1 MSIAPV
7 QSHASQAAALAASG
21 NARALGRL
29 PVTAQAQAVA
39 GQFEA
44 IMLRQFLQE
53 GVGKMMGS
61 GAAGGVYGYL
71 LSDVLAAKLTEG
83 GGLGLGKVIQQQL
96 SPRRPEAGSAPETSS
111 TVPGQNAP

>member
-1 MSIAPV
+1 MSVAPV

-29 PVTAQAQAVA
+29 PAEAQAQAVA

-71 LSDVLAAKLTEG
+71 LSDVLAAKLAEG
-83 GGLGLGKVIQQQL
+83 GGLGLGQVIRQQL
-96 SPRRPEAGSAPETSS
+96 SPRQPAAGASQETSS
-111 TVPGQNAP
+111 TLPGQNAS